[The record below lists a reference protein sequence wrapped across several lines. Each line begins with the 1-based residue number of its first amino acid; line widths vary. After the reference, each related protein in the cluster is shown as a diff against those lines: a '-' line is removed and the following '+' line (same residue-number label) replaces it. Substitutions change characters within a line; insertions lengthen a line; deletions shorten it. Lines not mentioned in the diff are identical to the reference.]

1 MRHCFAL
8 DLKDD
13 PALIA
18 EYEKQHRAVW
28 PAIIDSITQAGITV
42 LDIYR
47 TGNRLFMIMETTDD
61 FSFEK
66 KAAMDA
72 SNPVVQD
79 WEELMWTFQQSLPWA
94 KPGEKWI
101 RMEKIFQLP
110 D

>member
-13 PALIA
+13 PSLIA
-18 EYEKQHRAVW
+18 GYEKHHREVW
-28 PAIIDSITQAGITV
+28 PAILASITEAGITV

-72 SNPVVQD
+72 ANPIVQD
-79 WEELMWTFQQSLPWA
+79 WETLMWTFQQSLPWA
-94 KPGEKWI
+94 APGEKWI

-110 D
+110 A